1 MTVLELMERS
11 GADNTN
17 LTIAWIKDAVNLIQ
31 SNTKHDLK
39 TETITITENTKSY
52 EPAADLMAIDNI
64 SILDTQADQYK
75 RIRRLAFPP
84 TVTVDNSP

>member
-1 MTVLELMERS
+1 MTVLELMERA

-17 LTIAWIKDAVNLIQ
+17 LVIAWVKDAVNMIQ

-39 TETITITENTKSY
+39 SALINIVKNTKEY
-52 EPAADLMAIDNI
+52 ELEADLMAIDNV

-84 TVTVDNSP
+84 IVTLDNSP

>member
-1 MTVLELMERS
+1 MTVLEFMERA

-17 LTIAWIKDAVNLIQ
+17 LTVAWIKDAVNMIQ

-39 TETITITENTKSY
+39 NELINIVENTKSY
-52 EPAADLMAIDNI
+52 EVAADLMAIDNV

-84 TVTVDNSP
+84 IVTLDNSP

>member
-11 GADNTN
+11 GSDNTN

-39 TETITITENTKSY
+39 TRFGG
-52 EPAADLMAIDNI
+52 M
-64 SILDTQADQYK
+64 
-75 RIRRLAFPP
+75 P
-84 TVTVDNSP
+84 TLKKTWFRKHGLQNGVF

>member
-1 MTVLELMERS
+1 MTVLEFMERA

-17 LTIAWIKDAVNLIQ
+17 LTVAWIKDAVNMIQ

-39 TETITITENTKSY
+39 NELINIVENTKSY
-52 EPAADLMAIDNI
+52 EVAADLMAIDNV

-84 TVTVDNSP
+84 IVTLYNSP

>member
-39 TETITITENTKSY
+39 TETINIVENTKSY

>member
-17 LTIAWIKDAVNLIQ
+17 LTVAWIKDAVNMIQ

-39 TETITITENTKSY
+39 NELINIVENTKSY
-52 EPAADLMAIDNI
+52 EVAADLMAIDNV

-75 RIRRLAFPP
+75 MIRRLAFPP

>member
-11 GADNTN
+11 GSDNTN

-39 TETITITENTKSY
+39 TETINIVKNTKSY

>member
-1 MTVLELMERS
+1 MTVLELMERA

-39 TETITITENTKSY
+39 TETITITEYNKSY

-84 TVTVDNSP
+84 IVTVDNSP

>member
-1 MTVLELMERS
+1 MTVLELMERA

-39 TETITITENTKSY
+39 TETFTITENTKSY

-75 RIRRLAFPP
+75 RIRRLAYPP

>member
-1 MTVLELMERS
+1 MTVLELMERA

-17 LTIAWIKDAVNLIQ
+17 LTVAWIKDAVNLIQ

-39 TETITITENTKSY
+39 TELINIVKNTKSY
-52 EPAADLMAIDNI
+52 EVAADLMAIDNV

-84 TVTVDNSP
+84 TVTLDKSP